1 VNRISNEQREEW
13 MRRFAARLMDGGN
26 MPEIP
31 AMQCAA
37 EAWHEVRHNLTADGS
52 FITPEDAAD
61 EEISQWEDDGDDA
74 P

>member
-1 VNRISNEQREEW
+1 MNMLAAAQRDEW
-13 MRRFAARLMDGGN
+13 VRRFAARLMDGGD

-37 EAWHEVRHNLTADGS
+37 EAWHEVRHTLTADGS

-61 EEISQWEDDGDDA
+61 EEMSQWEDDGNSD
-74 P
+74 